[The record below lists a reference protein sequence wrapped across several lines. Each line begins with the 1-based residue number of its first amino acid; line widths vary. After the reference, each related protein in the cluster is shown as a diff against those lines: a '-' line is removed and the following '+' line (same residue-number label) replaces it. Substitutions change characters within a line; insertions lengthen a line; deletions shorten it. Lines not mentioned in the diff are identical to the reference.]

1 MYATV
6 DINEANAQLGTYDI
20 EVSGDG
26 QKMTVTVTIAGEVS
40 QISVDGPERIPTASG
55 VGTFTVKATD
65 AKWQRA
71 HKRWGKR

>member
-1 MYATV
+1 MMS
-6 DINEANAQLGTYDI
+6 NAQLGSYDI

-40 QISVDGPERIPTASG
+40 QISVDGPEMISAEVRRG
-55 VGTFTVKATD
+55 CLHREGQRRE
-65 AKWQRA
+65 WQRA